1 MATLK
6 LLQLTI
12 SLFLFASL
20 IQAENPINSRKL
32 DENSPDLENKCGDC
46 PCDKPCNPQPPPSP
60 PPPSPSPPPPSPPPP
75 SNDCPPPPSKN
86 PPCND
91 CQPSPVVPKPPKGPN
106 PPYIYI
112 NGPPGSVYPV
122 YANISGG
129 RRCFLIGKFPFL
141 ISFVLWVLAFW
152 RFIYFGQEKKKSK
165 SEFFSAHMKVRTVG
179 RRSNLHSD

>member
-1 MATLK
+1 MVTLK

-20 IQAENPINSRKL
+20 IQAENPTYSRKL
-32 DENSPDLENKCGDC
+32 DENPPDLENKCGDC
-46 PCDKPCNPQPPPSP
+46 PCDKPCNPQPY
-60 PPPSPSPPPPSPPPP
+60 PSPPPPSPPPP
-75 SNDCPPPPSKN
+75 SPPPPPKNPPSNDCPPP
-86 PPCND
+86 
-91 CQPSPVVPKPPKGPN
+91 PVVPKPPKGPN

-141 ISFVLWVLAFW
+141 ISFVLWVLAF
-152 RFIYFGQEKKKSK
+152 
-165 SEFFSAHMKVRTVG
+165 
-179 RRSNLHSD
+179 